1 MHAVPTTLTTL
12 FVILLAPCAFGQTSV
27 PVQVADSPAAV
38 VPDALPAPSDA
49 PAERALPA
57 VANDT
62 APAEPVATPAEPV
75 ATPAVADDAAPA
87 AADDAAPP
95 SASSAA
101 IAAPSAASAKISGP
115 TQATDSP
122 VPIVPEPA
130 PAPTRPLA
138 KIEIGGYAKAGF
150 GYQQADPV
158 VDYIGHSNGFQ
169 MAGARLEIV
178 ARPVEAAEVVLS
190 VEGALDRPED
200 KMGVSGE
207 KLVSLRDAYLKYEF
221 FPFVVVT
228 LGQFK
233 APFSAEALV
242 SDSDLVFFDR
252 SIATRGLLPPEGYAA
267 EGLTLDR
274 QVGLSLSS
282 TRLALGPIGLRYAL
296 GVFNGNGAN
305 RLLNDNQDLTPV
317 GRIAVDFQ
325 DMVAV
330 GFAAY
335 QNPRTVGERPD
346 LLQEKDTAFTA
357 DLSADIAGVR
367 VLAAYTTRQRD
378 YLTIKPQP
386 PSDDAWSALAQISWR
401 HEGTGIE
408 PAYRFALLNP
418 SKLAGFEQVTHHTIG
433 LNWKPSDKPLRVFAA
448 YTLRREKA
456 ERKLTNDGVSL
467 GAQLNF

>member
-1 MHAVPTTLTTL
+1 MRAVSTSLATLLAT
-12 FVILLAPCAFGQTSV
+12 LLAPCAFAQTGAEAQGNDSPAAAV
-27 PVQVADSPAAV
+27 PDVLPAPATGSPATVVPDSAPATASPAAV
-38 VPDALPAPSDA
+38 VPGAA
-49 PAERALPA
+49 PATDSPTA
-57 VANDT
+57 V
-62 APAEPVATPAEPV
+62 
-75 ATPAVADDAAPA
+75 APA
-87 AADDAAPP
+87 AA
-95 SASSAA
+95 
-101 IAAPSAASAKISGP
+101 
-115 TQATDSP
+115 
-122 VPIVPEPA
+122 
-130 PAPTRPLA
+130 PAPTPEPRPKL
-138 KIEIGGYAKAGF
+138 EIGGYAKAGF
-150 GYQQADPV
+150 GYQQADPI

-169 MAGARLEIV
+169 MAGARLEII

-267 EGLTLDR
+267 DGISLDR
-274 QVGLSLSS
+274 QVGVSLSS
-282 TRLALGPIGLRYAL
+282 ARLAFGPVGLRYAL
-296 GVFNGNGAN
+296 GLFNGNGAN

-317 GRIAVDFQ
+317 GRLSVDFR
-325 DMVAV
+325 DRIAV

-346 LLQEKDTAFTA
+346 LLQEKDTALTA

-378 YLTIKPQP
+378 YLTITPQP

-418 SKLAGFEQVTHHTIG
+418 SELAGFEQVTHHTIG